1 MTEEQRMTEE
11 QETPTVTMAV
21 AGVLPVSLDDSD
33 RKVGLLLMADGN
45 VRGAELHED

>member
-1 MTEEQRMTEE
+1 MTEE

-45 VRGAELHED
+45 VRWAELHED